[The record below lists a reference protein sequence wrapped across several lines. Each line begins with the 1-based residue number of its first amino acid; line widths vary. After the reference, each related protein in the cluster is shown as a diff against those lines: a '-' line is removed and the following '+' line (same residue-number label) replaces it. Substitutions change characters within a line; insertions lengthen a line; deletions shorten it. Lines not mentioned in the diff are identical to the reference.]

1 MSNANQ
7 TISLGYLCLEA
18 PREGQASYVHSTE
31 IVKGLE
37 ERGFDIDYVAPDHGW
52 PRPSVWRRTL
62 KSLAIQS
69 DFVRRLRNFHVVYIR
84 AHPLAFPTVL
94 ACRVQSVPVIQE
106 INGTFLDVYLPY
118 PRMRRIRGLFEYV
131 MRKQYAW
138 ADGLIVVTP
147 SLADWLRDL
156 LDGDLP
162 PTKVIT
168 NAANTELFNPDRKTD
183 LDLPQRFAVFVGSQ
197 TAWHDRDVLI
207 AALDDPA
214 WPKDVSL
221 VLVGECGNAE
231 DVQAA
236 LATHPNLVVTG
247 RIPYNDVG
255 GVLAKA
261 MAVIVAIA
269 DPDGRSRSVGVAPIK
284 LFEAIASGAPVIAN
298 DLPFQTEIMRET
310 GAGLTFKTG
319 DAAGLANAVSEVAA
333 NEEHYRVRSR
343 AAAATI
349 GNEHSWQKR
358 AEQTHIFLLDVLT
371 GE

>member
-1 MSNANQ
+1 MSGTSR

-37 ERGFDIDYVAPDHGW
+37 ERGFDIDYVAPDYGW
-52 PRPSVWRRTL
+52 PRPGLWRRIL
-62 KSLAIQS
+62 KSISIQS
-69 DFVRRLRNFHVVYIR
+69 GFVQRLRDFRIVYIR
-84 AHPLAFPTVL
+84 AHPLAWPTAL
-94 ACRVQSVPVIQE
+94 ACRMRGVPVVQE
-106 INGTFLDVYLPY
+106 INGAFQDVYLPY

-131 MRKQYAW
+131 MRKQYAS

-156 LDGDLP
+156 LGDDLP

-168 NAANTELFNPDRKTD
+168 NAANTELFNPNRNSD
-183 LDLPQRFAVFVGSQ
+183 LALPQRFAVFAGSQ

-221 VLVGECGNAE
+221 VLVGECGNA
-231 DVQAA
+231 DHVQAA

-247 RIPYNDVG
+247 RIPYHDVG

-261 MAVIVAIA
+261 TAVIVAIA

-284 LFEAIASGAPVIAN
+284 LFEAIASGTPVIAN

-310 GAGLTFKTG
+310 GAGLTFQTG
-319 DAAGLANAVSEVAA
+319 DAAGLAKAVSEIAA

-343 AAAATI
+343 AAAEMI
-349 GNEHSWQKR
+349 ENEHSWKKR
-358 AEQTHIFLLDVLT
+358 AEQTRNFLLDVLT
-371 GE
+371 Q